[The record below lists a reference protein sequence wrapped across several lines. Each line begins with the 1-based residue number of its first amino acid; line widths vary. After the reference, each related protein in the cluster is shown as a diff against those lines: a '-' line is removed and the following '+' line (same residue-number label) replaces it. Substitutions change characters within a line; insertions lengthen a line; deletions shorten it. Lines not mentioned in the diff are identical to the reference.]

1 MASLLKEMIMDKY
14 LAGLLKVKNKHRL
27 GQAAMSAPRLMILR
41 LHRQRIKHRI

>member
-27 GQAAMSAPRLMILR
+27 GHAAPRLMILR
-41 LHRQRIKHRI
+41 LHRQRIKHWI